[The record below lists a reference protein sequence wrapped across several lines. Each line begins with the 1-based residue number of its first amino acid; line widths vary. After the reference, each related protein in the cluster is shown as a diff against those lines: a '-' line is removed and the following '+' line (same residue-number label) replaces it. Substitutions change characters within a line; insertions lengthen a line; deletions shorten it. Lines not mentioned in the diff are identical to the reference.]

1 MSVIMKIDGL
11 VEREVVNMSYS
22 LHQEHDVEGRPSAI
36 TRGGQ
41 ISVTLKALNDGST
54 ELFEWA
60 CDPYVSKSG
69 EFSFEKRDGT
79 NMKTLKFED
88 GYLVDFAETY
98 DSADASAQFE
108 EIRISAK
115 KIDIG
120 GVFHENTWA
129 D

>member
-11 VEREVVNMSYS
+11 AEREVVNMSYS

-41 ISVTLKALNDGST
+41 ISVTLKVLNDGNT

-60 CDPYVSKSG
+60 CDPYVSKAGS
-69 EFSFEKRDGT
+69 FDFEKRDGT

-88 GYLVDFAETY
+88 GYLVDFVETY
-98 DSADASAQFE
+98 DSVDASSEFE